1 MMKAKDKPY
10 FADTLP
16 FLMLSR
22 WFDDEILS
30 LCLVFQKCL
39 EPEISST
46 RPSLSE
52 LNSLLE
58 KEGVD
63 LEVEEKR

>member
-1 MMKAKDKPY
+1 MMKPKDKPY

-22 WFDDEILS
+22 WFDDENLS
-30 LCLVFQKCL
+30 LVFQKCL
-39 EPEISST
+39 EPENSCA